1 MKISGRKTTI
11 TILTITLA
19 IFLGLSAGPVS
30 AENRLILPGGV
41 YYHRFAST
49 VGAVEGIW
57 TNPAA
62 LGQGSM
68 IRFLLIGE
76 YANDKLAKNWG
87 GVISGDRIGIGYRRL
102 DNLDGAG
109 YEEYIFGTGSGL
121 GRNTYIGGSYTYVK
135 KAAGIYNNKHLW
147 NIGFMMASSPQMKV
161 AMFFSNLNKSRVDG
175 EKTDIEE
182 IYSISYRPQALPLW
196 FSVEI
201 SLSTGQ
207 SLSSADYTY
216 GIEGSP
222 YKNLH
227 GYASYKNGGY
237 FEIGLS
243 YFLGDYMGGA
253 QTRFNKDGDHFGT
266 SLYGG
271 YFYHPKEDPQNGFPF
286 K

>member
-1 MKISGRKTTI
+1 MKLRREKTTI
-11 TILTITLA
+11 IIALVIAA
-19 IFLGLSAGPVS
+19 IVGLSGGS
-30 AENRLILPGGV
+30 AIAANRLILPGGV

-49 VGAVEGIW
+49 VNAVEGIW

-68 IRFLLIGE
+68 IRFLFIGE
-76 YANDKLAKNWG
+76 YANDELAKNWG
-87 GVISGDRIGIGYRRL
+87 GVISGDRIGMGYRRL
-102 DNLDGAG
+102 DNLDGSR
-109 YEEYIFGTGSGL
+109 YEEYTFGTGSGV
-121 GRNTYIGGSYTYVK
+121 GRNTFIGGSYTYVK
-135 KAAGIYNNKHLW
+135 QAAGIYNKKHLW
-147 NIGFMMASSPQMKV
+147 NVGFMMASSPQMKIGIV
-161 AMFFSNLNKSRVDG
+161 FSNLNKNRVDG

-182 IYSISYRPQALPLW
+182 LYAISYRPQSLPLW

-201 SLSTGQ
+201 GLSTGQ

-222 YKNLH
+222 FKNWH

-237 FEIGLS
+237 FEIGLTF
-243 YFLGDYMGGA
+243 FLDDYLGGA

-271 YFYHPKEDPQNGFPF
+271 YFYHPKDDPQNYFPF